1 MVRFPPIEGVVRIA
15 ASLLVLAAS
24 AALAQDPYEASR
36 AAMEASVAKQR
47 ESVRQQ
53 VKAAEGEENT
63 FFTVPWTR
71 ATAPAATAPAAN
83 TQEPGCQPLAKA
95 LIGPYIEG
103 LAEREGLTPDL
114 LRAVIDKESG
124 YRPCVVSRK
133 GAMGL
138 MQLMPATA
146 AEFGVKNPFDPV
158 ENLDAGARLLKKLIQ
173 RYGGDLA
180 LALGAYNAGSSRVD
194 SAGGIPKIPETV
206 DYVTSILE
214 KLEQR

>member
-1 MVRFPPIEGVVRIA
+1 VVRFT
-15 ASLLVLAAS
+15 ASVLLLAAS
-24 AALAQDPYEASR
+24 AALAEDPYEASR
-36 AAMEASVAKQR
+36 AAMEASIARQR
-47 ESVRQQ
+47 ESVRKQ
-53 VKAAEGEENT
+53 VSAPEGGQES
-63 FFTVPWTR
+63 FFTVPWPR
-71 ATAPAATAPAAN
+71 ANVLATAVPDAHD
-83 TQEPGCQPLAKA
+83 EPGCQPLAKA
-95 LIGPYIEG
+95 LIGPYIEQ

-114 LRAVIDKESG
+114 LRAVVDKESA
-124 YRPCVVSRK
+124 YRPCVVSKK

-158 ENLDAGARLLKKLIQ
+158 ENLDAGARLLKKLVE

-180 LALGAYNAGSSRVD
+180 LALGAYNAGPSRVD

-214 KLEQR
+214 KLQVR

>member
-1 MVRFPPIEGVVRIA
+1 MFRPIEGVVRFS
-15 ASLLVLAAS
+15 ASFLLLAAS
-24 AALAQDPYEASR
+24 AALAQDLYEASR
-36 AAMEASVAKQR
+36 AAMEASIAKQR
-47 ESVRQQ
+47 ESVRKQ
-53 VKAAEGEENT
+53 VKAAEGET
-63 FFTVPWTR
+63 DSFFTVPWPRVTV
-71 ATAPAATAPAAN
+71 PAAITPIN
-83 TQEPGCQPLAKA
+83 QIEPGCQPLAKA

-124 YRPCVVSRK
+124 YRPCVVSKK

-180 LALGAYNAGSSRVD
+180 LALGAYNAGPSRVD

>member
-1 MVRFPPIEGVVRIA
+1 MFPPIEGVVRLTA
-15 ASLLVLAAS
+15 PLLLLAAS
-24 AALAQDPYEASR
+24 AALAQDPYEATR
-36 AAMEASVAKQR
+36 AAMEASVARQR
-47 ESVRQQ
+47 ESVRKQ
-53 VKAAEGEENT
+53 VKVAGGEEDS
-63 FFTVPWTR
+63 FFTVPWPR
-71 ATAPAATAPAAN
+71 AMYPAATASN
-83 TQEPGCQPLAKA
+83 NRDEPGCQPLAKA

-124 YRPCVVSRK
+124 YRPCVVSK
-133 GAMGL
+133 QGAMGL

-180 LALGAYNAGSSRVD
+180 LALGAYNAGPSRVD
-194 SAGGIPKIPETV
+194 SAAGIPKIPETI

>member
-1 MVRFPPIEGVVRIA
+1 MEGVVRFA
-15 ASLLVLAAS
+15 ASLLLLAAS
-24 AALAQDPYEASR
+24 AALAQDPYEAAR

-47 ESVRQQ
+47 ESVRKQ
-53 VKAAEGEENT
+53 VRAAEGET
-63 FFTVPWTR
+63 DSFFTVPWPRST
-71 ATAPAATAPAAN
+71 ASSAMAPAETASN
-83 TQEPGCQPLAKA
+83 SNDEPGCQPLAKA

-103 LAEREGLTPDL
+103 IAEREGLTPDL

-124 YRPCVVSRK
+124 YRPCVVSKK

-158 ENLDAGARLLKKLIQ
+158 ENLDAGARLLKKLIK

-180 LALGAYNAGSSRVD
+180 LALGAYNAGPSRVD
-194 SAGGIPKIPETV
+194 SAGGIPKIPETI

-214 KLEQR
+214 KLEQ

>member
-1 MVRFPPIEGVVRIA
+1 VVRFT
-15 ASLLVLAAS
+15 ASVLLLAAS
-24 AALAQDPYEASR
+24 AAFAQSAPDPYEATR

-47 ESVRQQ
+47 ESVRKQA
-53 VKAAEGEENT
+53 KAAPDEQDS
-63 FFTVPWTR
+63 FFTVPWPR
-71 ATAPAATAPAAN
+71 PAMLPAAASQDAPAC
-83 TQEPGCQPLAKA
+83 EPLPKA

-124 YRPCVVSRK
+124 YRPCVVSKK

-158 ENLDAGARLLKKLIQ
+158 ENLDAGARLLKKLVQ

-180 LALGAYNAGSSRVD
+180 LALGAYNAGPARVD
-194 SAGGIPKIPETV
+194 AAGGVPKIPETV

-214 KLEQR
+214 KLQTQ

>member
-1 MVRFPPIEGVVRIA
+1 MFPPIKRVVRFTASVLFYIA
-15 ASLLVLAAS
+15 TAAF
-24 AALAQDPYEASR
+24 AQDPYDSVR
-36 AAMEASVAKQR
+36 AAMEASMAKQR
-47 ESVRQQ
+47 ESVRKQ
-53 VKAAEGEENT
+53 VSAPDGGQES
-63 FFTVPWTR
+63 FFTVPWPRTNAR
-71 ATAPAATAPAAN
+71 TAAVADADA
-83 TQEPGCQPLAKA
+83 EPGCQPLSKA
-95 LIGPYIEG
+95 LIGPYIEQ

-114 LRAVIDKESG
+114 LRAVIDKESA
-124 YRPCVVSRK
+124 YRPCVVSKK

-158 ENLDAGARLLKKLIQ
+158 ENIDAGARLLKKLVT

-180 LALGAYNAGSSRVD
+180 LALGAYNAGPSRVD

-214 KLEQR
+214 KLQVQ

>member
-1 MVRFPPIEGVVRIA
+1 
-15 ASLLVLAAS
+15 
-24 AALAQDPYEASR
+24 
-36 AAMEASVAKQR
+36 MEASVAKQR
-47 ESVRQQ
+47 ESVRKQA
-53 VKAAEGEENT
+53 KAAPDEQDS
-63 FFTVPWTR
+63 FFTVPWPR
-71 ATAPAATAPAAN
+71 PAMLPAATSQDAPAC
-83 TQEPGCQPLAKA
+83 EPLPKA

-124 YRPCVVSRK
+124 YRPCVVSKK

-158 ENLDAGARLLKKLIQ
+158 ENLDAGARLLKKLVQ

-180 LALGAYNAGSSRVD
+180 LALGAYNAGPARVD
-194 SAGGIPKIPETV
+194 AAGGVPKIPETV

-214 KLEQR
+214 KLQTQ

>member
-1 MVRFPPIEGVVRIA
+1 MAKFPPIEGVVRFT
-15 ASLLVLAAS
+15 ASLLLLAAS
-24 AALAQDPYEASR
+24 AALAQDPYEAVR

-47 ESVRQQ
+47 ESVRKQ
-53 VKAAEGEENT
+53 VRVAEGET
-63 FFTVPWTR
+63 DSFFTVPWPR
-71 ATAPAATAPAAN
+71 GAASSAMASSN
-83 TQEPGCQPLAKA
+83 SDEPGCQPLAKA

-103 LAEREGLTPDL
+103 IAEREGLTPDL

-124 YRPCVVSRK
+124 YRPCVVSKK

-158 ENLDAGARLLKKLIQ
+158 ENLDAGARLLKKLIK

-180 LALGAYNAGSSRVD
+180 LALGAYNAGPSRVD

-206 DYVTSILE
+206 DYVTSIME
-214 KLEQR
+214 KLEQH